1 MLAII
6 ILASAIIVTLI
17 ITAIVY
23 TVWFKNNS
31 VGPDVEIT
39 TIEIKQAPTTS
50 GSRPAPK
57 NVPATHKTTPKP
69 PPRAKAAST
78 ESEPTPPARKGP
90 AKKAKNLKKD
100 AW

>member
-1 MLAII
+1 MLVII

-39 TIEIKQAPTTS
+39 TIEVKQAPTTS

-57 NVPATHKTTPKP
+57 NAPKTTQKP

-78 ESEPTPPARKGP
+78 DAEHNPPARKGQ

>member
-1 MLAII
+1 MLVII
-6 ILASAIIVTLI
+6 VLASAIIVTLI

-31 VGPDVEIT
+31 VGPDIEVT
-39 TIEIKQAPTTS
+39 TIEVKQAPTTS
-50 GSRPAPK
+50 GSRPASK
-57 NVPATHKTTPKP
+57 NTPATPKTMPKP

-78 ESEPTPPARKGP
+78 EAEPTHPARKGP

>member
-57 NVPATHKTTPKP
+57 NAPATPKTTPKP

-78 ESEPTPPARKGP
+78 EAEPTPPARKGP